1 MILRNEEIVGYIWF
15 NFFILGNV
23 YSAKI
28 IFNRLFLLG
37 MNKLL
42 KCGGQQDYEEL
53 AF

>member
-1 MILRNEEIVGYIWF
+1 MIFHLSIWGDVH
-15 NFFILGNV
+15 L
-23 YSAKI
+23 AKI

-37 MNKLL
+37 MNKQL